1 MNISKNAQ
9 RVLHVLSQ
17 GGCIRVRREAG
28 QRVSQVECVTRDGMR
43 LAHCDLELFAK
54 LKRKRLI
61 ESRASQPYR
70 ISRRGREAVRPQLD
84 NRGLK

>member
-1 MNISKNAQ
+1 MNISKNEQ

-17 GGCIRVRREAG
+17 GGCIRTHREAG
-28 QRVSQVECVTRDGMR
+28 LRVSHVECVTRDGMM

-70 ISRRGREAVRPQLD
+70 ISRRGRAAVRPQLD
-84 NRGLK
+84 NRG